1 MKNII
6 RSIVLL
12 ILLSTT
18 SCEDVIDVPVQTA
31 PTRLVVEAS
40 LDWEKGTAGNEQTIQ
55 LRNSTAFFDTS
66 SNTAVTGASVKV
78 TNDTSGAEFVFADQN
93 NGTYLT
99 SNFVPIL
106 GQSYTLE
113 IIYNGE
119 TYNATE
125 TLNAVPEIT
134 DIFQDVE
141 DGFDDEI
148 LEAHIVFTD
157 PPEEGNYY
165 FFKFQKLGE
174 LLPDFEVGDDEFV
187 NGNEVDWWY
196 EIEEADD
203 ENDVRQPFAA
213 GDVLAIEMYA
223 ISEGYNNYIS
233 ILIDQIG
240 GVGLFEATPVSVK
253 GNCFNLTNPEN
264 FAHGYFR
271 LTEVNKMSYTFE

>member
-1 MKNII
+1 MNRYIKTT
-6 RSIVLL
+6 
-12 ILLSTT
+12 ILLLSMALA

-40 LDWEKGTAGNEQTIQ
+40 LDWEKGTTGNEQSIR
-55 LRNSTAFFDTS
+55 LSNSTAFFDTT

-78 TNDTSGAEFVFADQN
+78 TNDSSGAEFVFADQN
-93 NGTYLT
+93 NGEYAT
-99 SNFVPIL
+99 SSFVPVI

-113 IIYNGE
+113 IIHNGE
-119 TYNATE
+119 TYSAQE
-125 TLNAVPEIT
+125 TLMGVPDIT
-134 DIFQDVE
+134 ELFQDTA

-165 FFKFQKLGE
+165 FFKFQKQGE

-196 EIEEADD
+196 EIEESDD

-213 GDVLAIEMYA
+213 GDVLDIDMYG
-223 ISEGYNNYIS
+223 ISEAYNNYIS

-240 GVGLFEATPVSVK
+240 GVGIFEATPVSVK
-253 GNCFNLTNPEN
+253 GNCINLTNPEN
-264 FAHGYFR
+264 YAQGYFR
-271 LTEVNKMSYTFE
+271 LTEVNRANYTFE